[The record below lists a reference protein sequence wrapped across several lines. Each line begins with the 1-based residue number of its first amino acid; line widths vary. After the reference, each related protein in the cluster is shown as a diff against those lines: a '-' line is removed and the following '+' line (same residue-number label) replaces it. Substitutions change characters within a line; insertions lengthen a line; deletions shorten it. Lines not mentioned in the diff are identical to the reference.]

1 MLLAKIVGIIFF
13 FNKRGLVTLFMIFQN
28 FNKFEYEGKC
38 GKLVV
43 GTMFCFQKIRNL
55 ISQKISSF

>member
-1 MLLAKIVGIIFF
+1 LAKIVEIIFF
-13 FNKRGLVTLFMIFQN
+13 FNKRGLVTLFMIFQI

-43 GTMFCFQKIRNL
+43 GTIFCFQKIRNL
-55 ISQKISSF
+55 IS